1 MASVNKVILIGNLTR
16 DPELRYTPKGSGL
29 CEIGL
34 AVNRKYRLES
44 GEQKEEVTFLDV
56 TFWGKQAETIAKWMK
71 KGRPLYVEG
80 RLQTDSWDDKATGQK
95 RYKTR
100 IVAEEFQFL
109 GEGGGGG
116 GDRAP
121 RGAEDQHHD
130 DDHGAPARSAPPAQR
145 QAAQSQPAKHNDE
158 DGPIGMDEDDIP
170 F

>member
-71 KGRPLYVEG
+71 KGKPIYVEG

-109 GEGGGGG
+109 GDGGGGTGGG

-121 RGAEDQHHD
+121 RGAEDQH
-130 DDHGAPARSAPPAQR
+130 GESARSAPAPQR
-145 QAAQSQPAKHNDE
+145 TAPSGQSAPHNDE